1 MLKSGAIYFVG
12 RFGAAVISFVS
23 VAIYTRLMSPDEYG
37 VYALVLSGAL
47 LAYASA
53 MQWLALSLGRFLPA
67 YQDHEDVV
75 LSHVAAAYGTI
86 ALLFLIGA
94 GILVAWLIPATDTGV
109 VVVLGFGVFL
119 ATAPAEF
126 TLINFQM
133 RGKPY
138 RYIQFALLRV
148 TTAAA
153 IGVALAYLGWGSVGL
168 LFGVVAGHL
177 CIILPNLAG
186 TWGGV
191 RRILLRRQM
200 FRELAAYGVP
210 YAITGALAAIIHA
223 SDRYIIGLLI
233 GTEAAG
239 LYAAPYDL
247 AMRSLQVLML
257 VVAMA
262 GTPIILRA
270 YEEAGEAA
278 ARPLIRRQAE
288 LLLGLALPAAMAYVM
303 LSPAIAKVLL
313 GAAFQAT
320 ARELMPWIAAATLL
334 DGFQA
339 FYLALAFSLPKR
351 PTPQIYI
358 FAFGAVVNVVLNFLL
373 IPRMGLIG
381 AAQATVLA
389 YVLIVIS
396 SFLIGRK
403 LLPLPWPRAA
413 FVKTAAACAV
423 WALILWPVRNT
434 TAVMPVALHFLI
446 GAAVYLTI
454 LCALDV
460 ADTRHLL
467 VRTARLAFGMM
478 RPGRFGL
485 KR

>member
-1 MLKSGAIYFVG
+1 MLKSGAIYFLG
-12 RFGAAVISFVS
+12 RFGAAVITFVS
-23 VAIYTRLMSPDEYG
+23 VAIYTRLMSPGEYG
-37 VYALVLSGAL
+37 AYALVMSGAL

-53 MQWLALSLGRFLPA
+53 MQWLTLSLSRFLPA
-67 YQDHEDVV
+67 YQDREEVL
-75 LSHVAAAYGTI
+75 LSHVAAAYG
-86 ALLFLIGA
+86 ASGLLVLAGA
-94 GILVAWLIPATDTGV
+94 GILVPWLIPATDLR
-109 VVVLGFGVFL
+109 VVLVLGIGVFL

-126 TLINFQM
+126 TLVNFQM

-138 RYIQFALLRV
+138 RYIQFGLLRV
-148 TTAAA
+148 TAAA
-153 IGVALAYLGWGSVGL
+153 GIGVSLAYLGWGSVGL
-168 LFGVVAGHL
+168 LLGVIAGHL
-177 CIILPNLAG
+177 CIVLPNLAG

-191 RRILLRRQM
+191 RRNLLRRQL
-200 FRELAAYGVP
+200 FRELVAYGFP
-210 YAITGALAAIIHA
+210 YAITGALAALIHA

-233 GTEAAG
+233 GTDAAG

-262 GTPIILRA
+262 GTPIILQA
-270 YEEAGEAA
+270 YEQDGEAA

-288 LLLGLALPAAMAYVM
+288 LLLGLTLPVAMAYVM
-303 LSPAIAKVLL
+303 LSSAIAKVLL

-320 ARELMPWIAAATLL
+320 ARELMPWIAAATVLS
-334 DGFQA
+334 GFQT
-339 FYLALAFSLPKR
+339 FYLALAFFLPKR
-351 PTPQIYI
+351 PILQIYI
-358 FAFGAVVNVVLNFLL
+358 FALGAVVNAMLNFLL

-389 YVLIVIS
+389 YVLIVIG

-403 LLPLPWPRAA
+403 LLRLPWPQAA
-413 FVKTAAACAV
+413 FVKTVAACAV

-434 TAVMPVALHFLI
+434 TAILPVALHFLI
-446 GAAVYLTI
+446 GAVAYLTI

-460 ADTRHLL
+460 AGTRPLL
-467 VRTARLAFGMM
+467 VRAARLAFGMM
-478 RPGRFGL
+478 RPGWFGL